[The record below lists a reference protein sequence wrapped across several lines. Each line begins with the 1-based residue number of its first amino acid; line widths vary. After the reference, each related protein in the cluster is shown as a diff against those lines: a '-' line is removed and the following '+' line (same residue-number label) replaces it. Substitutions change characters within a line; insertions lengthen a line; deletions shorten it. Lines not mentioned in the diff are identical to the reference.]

1 MQYKAKPASG
11 KDTVM
16 DCHLLKNF
24 NSSLLVEILEHSYD
38 GIYITDAEGLT
49 LYVNKSYERMTGRSR
64 EDYIGKYMQD
74 LMDSGIMKTYITKD
88 VVRLKKSITI
98 TEPLVNGKEVII
110 TGNPVFDENNEV
122 VMVVTNLRDITELIL
137 LEKEYELTQETSLRY
152 QQELFSSVNPDNI
165 ICKSPV
171 TKQAFLTASRIACRD
186 STVLILGETGVGKDV
201 FARYI
206 HTKSSRSTG
215 PYIKINCGSIPH
227 NLLES
232 ELFGY
237 VGGAFT
243 GANSKGKP
251 GMFELANG
259 GTLFL
264 DEIGELPLDLQAS
277 LLRVLQDCE
286 INRIGDTKSRRV
298 DIRIIAATNR
308 NLEQMIEQGT
318 FRRDLYYRLNVLS
331 IFIPPLRERQEDIA
345 ALAECIIQKLNDKY
359 GEEKVISQK
368 FIKELQAKP
377 WLGNVRELS
386 NFIEKQFI
394 ISDGNIL
401 EHFASDAA
409 RQSGYEYL
417 SVIGI
422 PPINEAVN
430 KLESILLE
438 RAMKESGST
447 VKAAELLKISQPT
460 FSRKYTRYCKTSRQ
474 K

>member
-1 MQYKAKPASG
+1 
-11 KDTVM
+11 M
-16 DCHLLKNF
+16 DGHLLKNL
-24 NSSLLVEILEHSYD
+24 NSSLLGEILEHSYD
-38 GIYITDAEGLT
+38 GVYITDAEGLT

-64 EDYIGKYMQD
+64 EDYIGRYMQD

-98 TEPLVNGKEVII
+98 TELLVNGKEVII
-110 TGNPVFDENNEV
+110 TGNPVFDENNKV
-122 VMVVTNLRDITELIL
+122 IMVVTNLRDITELIS

-152 QQELFSSVNPDNI
+152 QQELFNDVNPDNI
-165 ICKSPV
+165 ICRSPV
-171 TKQAFLTASRIACRD
+171 TRQAFLTASRIASRD

-206 HTKSSRSTG
+206 HTKSSRSPG
-215 PYIKINCGSIPH
+215 PYIKINCGSIPY

-251 GMFELANG
+251 GMFELANS

-277 LLRVLQDCE
+277 LLRVLQDGE

-298 DIRIIAATNR
+298 DTRIVAATNR
-308 NLEQMIEQGT
+308 NLEHMIEQGT
-318 FRRDLYYRLNVLS
+318 FRRDLYYRLNVVS
-331 IFIPPLRERQEDIA
+331 IYVPPLRERKEDIA
-345 ALAECIIQKLNDKY
+345 AMAEFIIHKLNDKY
-359 GEEKVISQK
+359 GEEKILSQK
-368 FIKELQAKP
+368 FIKELQTRP
-377 WLGNVRELS
+377 WPGNVRELS

-394 ISDGNIL
+394 MNDGNIL
-401 EHFASDAA
+401 ESLLSDNV
-409 RQSGYEYL
+409 RQSEYEYL
-417 SVIGI
+417 SVVGI
-422 PPINEAVN
+422 PPINEAVD
-430 KLESILLE
+430 KLEAILLE
-438 RAMKESGST
+438 RAMKEGGT
-447 VKAAELLKISQPT
+447 MVKAADLLKISQPT
-460 FSRKYTRYCKTSRQ
+460 FSRKYAKHHKAEIQ

>member
-1 MQYKAKPASG
+1 MN
-11 KDTVM
+11 
-16 DCHLLKNF
+16 CHLLKNF

-38 GIYITDAEGLT
+38 GVYITDAEGLT
-49 LYVNKSYERMTGRSR
+49 LYVNKSYERMTGQSKK
-64 EDYIGKYMQD
+64 DYIGKYMQD

-98 TEPLVNGKEVII
+98 TELLVNGKEVII
-110 TGNPVFDENNEV
+110 TGNPVFDENNKV
-122 VMVVTNLRDITELIL
+122 VMVVTNLRDITELIS

-152 QQELFSSVNPDNI
+152 QQELFNDVNPENV

-171 TKQAFLTASRIACRD
+171 TRQAFLTASRIAGRD

-206 HTKSSRSTG
+206 HTRSSRSAG

-243 GANSKGKP
+243 GASSKGKP
-251 GMFELANG
+251 GMFELANS

-264 DEIGELPLDLQAS
+264 DEIGELPLDLQAA
-277 LLRVLQDCE
+277 LLRVLQDGE

-298 DIRIIAATNR
+298 DTRIIAATNR
-308 NLEQMIEQGT
+308 NLEEMIEHGT
-318 FRRDLYYRLNVLS
+318 FRRDLYYRLNVVS
-331 IFIPPLRERQEDIA
+331 IFIPPLRERKEDIGA
-345 ALAECIIQKLNDKY
+345 IAEFIIQKLNDKY
-359 GEEKVISQK
+359 GEEKVLSQR
-368 FIKELQAKP
+368 FIKELQTKP

-394 ISDGNIL
+394 INDGNIL
-401 EHFASDAA
+401 EYFVSDNT
-409 RQSGYEYL
+409 RQPDYEYL
-417 SVIGI
+417 SVSGI
-422 PPINEAVN
+422 PPINEAVD
-430 KLESILLE
+430 KLEAILLD
-438 RAMKESGST
+438 RAMKEGGT
-447 VKAAELLKISQPT
+447 MVKAADLLKISQPT
-460 FSRKYTRYCKTSRQ
+460 FSRKYARYLKKDTQ